1 MEYRGLSTAC
11 CKVLE
16 SQSGLCALME
26 YVCKNP
32 ACCVEVRHN
41 YLNCYYRG
49 GSLFR
54 MTFKP
59 KSQKTEFKFDPKFF
73 ALKQPLCPGVYL
85 IQNPS

>member
-11 CKVLE
+11 SQMLE
-16 SQSGLCALME
+16 SPSGLRALME
-26 YVCKNP
+26 CVCKDP

-59 KSQKTEFKFDPKFF
+59 KSQKLEFKFDPNY
-73 ALKQPLCPGVYL
+73 LC
-85 IQNPS
+85 